1 MNQYSGKYQEA
12 LIEAIRDNGGL
23 IRGVFE
29 RYDGDAVS
37 SIEFNLDHAGSIH
50 FFVEGSEYNSP
61 SDYIRD
67 YFERYG
73 ALGNS
78 NAADPATAVLGGSY
92 HIFRRMN
99 VLFKSVQQ
107 NMEQVMELYG
117 VDMSKSP
124 TTSKSRSQ
132 RKSKVSAHIPAR
144 KGIFQKHGDDILFKL
159 AKIHGRDQVCRD
171 ADDMTVIQ
179 FELKYGI

>member
-1 MNQYSGKYQEA
+1 MKQYSGKYQEA
-12 LIEAIRDNGGL
+12 LVEAIRDNSGL
-23 IRGVFE
+23 ITGVFE

-37 SIEFNLDHAGSIH
+37 SIEFNLDHAGGIH
-50 FFVEGSEYNSP
+50 FFVEGSEYTSP

-107 NMEQVMELYG
+107 NMEQVMEAYG
-117 VDMSKSP
+117 VDISKNPSTTTKVPRKAKSKSN
-124 TTSKSRSQ
+124 
-132 RKSKVSAHIPAR
+132 IPAR
-144 KGIFQKHGDDILFKL
+144 QGIFEKHGNDILFKL
-159 AKIHGRDQVCRD
+159 AKTHGRDQVCSD

-179 FELKYGI
+179 FELKYSL

>member
-1 MNQYSGKYQEA
+1 MKQYAGKYQEA

-37 SIEFNLDHAGSIH
+37 SIEFNLDNAGGIH

-61 SDYIRD
+61 SEYIRD

-78 NAADPATAVLGGSY
+78 NSDEPATAVLGGSY
-92 HIFRRMN
+92 HVFRRMN
-99 VLFKSVQQ
+99 VLFKSTQQ
-107 NMEQVMELYG
+107 NMEQVMETYG
-117 VDMSKSP
+117 IDMSKNP
-124 TTSKSRSQ
+124 TTSKIKTP
-132 RKSKVSAHIPAR
+132 RKPKASAHINAR

-159 AKIHGRDQVCRD
+159 AKIHGRDQVCDD

-179 FELKYGI
+179 FEIKYSL